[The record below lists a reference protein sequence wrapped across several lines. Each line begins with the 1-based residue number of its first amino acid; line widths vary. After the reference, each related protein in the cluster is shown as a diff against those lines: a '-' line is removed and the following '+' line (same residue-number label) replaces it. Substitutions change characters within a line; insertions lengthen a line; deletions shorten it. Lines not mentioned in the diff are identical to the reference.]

1 MVYQQFCIIERVKYV
16 KKWGVHLRSKI
27 ISQKFV
33 YGSISYQ
40 ISFVSRWN
48 RLVYYLFTRIAFLM
62 QFKRKR
68 NKLGLRRTRYHTRW
82 NKMRYIIM
90 LWCCYTI
97 KWTIFPSSSNLI
109 LSFISC
115 AFLTFINLILPLLQI
130 SLDETHWSKKMLQT
144 FFIWQDRFFYNEM
157 KNERL
162 DETVVQSYFFTNL
175 SSKSLSL
182 FFNKCVR
189 ASRHFSLLIFFSLVC
204 FE

>member
-1 MVYQQFCIIERVKYV
+1 MVYQQFCILERVKFV

-62 QFKRKR
+62 QFKRKNK

-144 FFIWQDRFFYNEM
+144 FFYLTGSFFLQWNEEWKVGWNCTILFFYQLAF
-157 KNERL
+157 K
-162 DETVVQSYFFTNL
+162 VVII
-175 SSKSLSL
+175 
-182 FFNKCVR
+182 
-189 ASRHFSLLIFFSLVC
+189 IFQ
-204 FE
+204 

>member
-33 YGSISYQ
+33 YGSIPYQ

-162 DETVVQSYFFTNL
+162 DETVVQSFFLPTCLQSRYHYFSINVFAL
-175 SSKSLSL
+175 RVIFRCWFFFARL
-182 FFNKCVR
+182 F
-189 ASRHFSLLIFFSLVC
+189 
-204 FE
+204 